1 MPTPSAEAP
10 RHGRAWWRG
19 AAFLSLVASGAIL
32 GISAADSGSDGLT
45 PERYV
50 DLASL
55 VSGETER
62 VQGIQQQV
70 ADANAE
76 VAKLAEAV
84 DDREVRAQR
93 ERAEQSR
100 EAAGL
105 TRVLGPGLRVVMADA
120 PREVIEAAEVDANLL
135 VVHQQDLQ
143 AVVNAMWRGG
153 ATAVTL
159 QGQRIVSTTGI
170 KCTGNTVT
178 LQGVAY
184 GQPYVIEAVGDQA
197 RLLRS
202 ISEDDYLELYR
213 DQAADDRVQ
222 IGWDLTTRP
231 LVRAPAYDGPMS
243 VSYARPTGSATS

>member
-1 MPTPSAEAP
+1 MLA
-10 RHGRAWWRG
+10 
-19 AAFLSLVASGAIL
+19 VIASGAIF
-32 GISAADSGSDGLT
+32 GTAAANSGSDGLT

-55 VSGETER
+55 VSGENER
-62 VQGIQQQV
+62 IRELQQRV
-70 ADANAE
+70 TDLSAE
-76 VAKLAEAV
+76 VARLAEPV
-84 DDREVRAQR
+84 DDREVREQR
-93 ERAEQSR
+93 EQAEAARA
-100 EAAGL
+100 AAGL
-105 TRVLGPGLRVVMADA
+105 TRVSGPGLRVVMADA

-153 ATAVTL
+153 AEAVTL
-159 QGQRIVSTTGI
+159 QGQRIVSSTGI

-202 ISEDDYLELYR
+202 ISDDRYLQLYR
-213 DQAADDRVQ
+213 DQAADERVQ
-222 IGWDLTTRP
+222 IGWDLMTRP

-243 VSYARPTGSATS
+243 VSYAGPIAP